1 MTELP
6 RHWKPLIKLR
16 PDEMYLRPE
25 IVREA
30 MNHYGIGE
38 VEARRMLDEEH
49 RKFATRSS
57 LGCVHRETPP
67 RPGLSCAVT
76 RICIVLE
83 PKSERSTSLCTRP
96 YVDDKCAVLSPTT
109 RRSILLIRSERS
121 TSAALIA
128 AIVSRNV
135 LTFDPSDTIPP
146 ITTAIDPMAVT

>member
-1 MTELP
+1 MFSAVP
-6 RHWKPLIKLR
+6 
-16 PDEMYLRPE
+16 PE
-25 IVREA
+25 ADIAFDAPCRMGQINLAKKDVL
-30 MNHYGIGE
+30 MGIPE
-38 VEARRMLDEEH
+38 NE
-49 RKFATRSS
+49 
-57 LGCVHRETPP
+57 P